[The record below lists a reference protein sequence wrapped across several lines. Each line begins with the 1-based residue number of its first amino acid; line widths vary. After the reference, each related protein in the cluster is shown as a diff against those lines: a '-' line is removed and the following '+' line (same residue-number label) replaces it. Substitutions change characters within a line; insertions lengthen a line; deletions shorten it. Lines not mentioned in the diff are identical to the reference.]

1 MIKLIQKEFDL
12 LEQVANFVPTESK
25 PYKVVSVNNG
35 AVKALVE
42 QGLVQTRQKE
52 GNALMLEVVL
62 SEVGLQV
69 IKNEVEHEIVISHE
83 EPTNEVKQMEE
94 VQQTAEIGQVTDT
107 VQQATGGFVIE
118 DNVPLPELAVTRK
131 PRGNTMPLDLMQV
144 GQSFFV
150 PFKEG
155 EDVYK
160 GRKRVSATVSQT
172 KKRKLGEDTTAQFVT
187 AIVENGYRVWRNA

>member
-35 AVKALVE
+35 AVKVLVE

-94 VQQTAEIGQVTDT
+94 VQQTAEIGQETNV

-118 DNVPLPELAVTRK
+118 DNIPLPELAVTRK
-131 PRGNTMPLDLMQV
+131 PRENTMPLDLMQV
-144 GQSFFV
+144 GQSFLV

-172 KKRKLGEDTTAQFVT
+172 KKRKLGENTTAQFVT
-187 AIVENGYRVWRNA
+187 AIVENGYRVWRKA

>member
-94 VQQTAEIGQVTDT
+94 VQQTAEIGQATNE

-118 DNVPLPELAVTRK
+118 DNVPLPEVAVTRK
-131 PRGNTMPLDLMQV
+131 PRENTMPLDLMQV
-144 GQSFFV
+144 GQSFLV

-172 KKRKLGEDTTAQFVT
+172 KKRKLGENTTAQFVT
-187 AIVENGYRVWRNA
+187 AIVDNGYRVWRKA

>member
-35 AVKALVE
+35 AVKVLVE

-94 VQQTAEIGQVTDT
+94 VQQTAEIGQETNA

-118 DNVPLPELAVTRK
+118 DNIPLPELAVTRK
-131 PRGNTMPLDLMQV
+131 PRENTMPLDLMQV
-144 GQSFFV
+144 GQSFLV

-172 KKRKLGEDTTAQFVT
+172 KKRKLGENTTAQFVT
-187 AIVENGYRVWRNA
+187 AIVENGYRVWRKA